1 MTTTLYAVTFDC
13 GDAAALA
20 GFWAGVLGRSVDD
33 GATPEFA
40 SIGLESPASSRP
52 HWMFVQVPEGK
63 TAKNRM
69 HTDLIIDVAD
79 LAAETERLLGLGAV
93 KLAEH
98 EDGGTRW
105 VTLADPEGNEFDV
118 MADGQ

>member
-1 MTTTLYAVTFDC
+1 MTATLYAVTFDC
-13 GDAAALA
+13 ADAAALA
-20 GFWAGVLGRSVDD
+20 GFWAGVLGRPVDD
-33 GATPEFA
+33 GATPGFA
-40 SIGLESPASSRP
+40 SIGLGENSRP

-69 HTDLIIDVAD
+69 HADLIIDVAD

-98 EDGGTRW
+98 EDDGTRW
-105 VTLADPEGNEFDV
+105 VTLADPDGNEFDV